1 MSKKSK
7 EKTLE
12 RFNRTKGQKKPHKK
26 HPKLR
31 LAMKISLLL
40 FLLLVL
46 AGMLV
51 FYVKFGDDL
60 IKWKAEAKEAVK
72 ASTTDTFRSS
82 ETSFIYASNKKPIAK
97 LVQERDSYYL
107 TFDEIPQYVKD
118 CFIVTE
124 DREFYGHDGVNFL
137 STMKVAALL
146 VESRLK
152 GSKEI
157 TRGGST
163 ITQQLARKTF
173 LYDDQ
178 TYERKIREM
187 FYAMELEKKYTKDQ
201 ILEFYI
207 NNIYF
212 QNGKY
217 GIEAASRAY
226 FSKSVTE
233 LDLSEIAF
241 LCTTPNRPNYY
252 NPLDEEGFTHMI
264 ERRGRILEQM
274 LSQNKISESEYS
286 TAISEEIVLKPAES
300 IKTQD
305 YMTTYA
311 VNCAVKALMEHHG
324 FEFRYEFKDSTD
336 QKKYEKEYDDLYQE
350 CKDNLYNG
358 GYRIYTSLS
367 KSKQSKLQKQINE
380 TLSGFKE
387 KSDEGIYKL
396 QGAATCIDNKTGFVV
411 AIVGGRGQKTSTK
424 YTLNRAYQSYRQPG
438 SCFKPLV
445 VYTPS
450 LERDYTPDSIVDD
463 TYFKDGPRNSDNTY
477 LGKIPLRRAV
487 EKSKNVVAWRLYDEL
502 SPKVGLSYVLKMNFV
517 NIVSDDYYL
526 ASSLGGLTNG
536 ATTVEMASAYATIA
550 NDGIFRTPTCI
561 KKITD
566 SEGNVIL
573 KNTGSKRVEKQV
585 YETKAARE
593 MTDILTGVLVRGTGA
608 GHQLSNMACA
618 GKTGTT
624 SDKKDGWFCGFTP
637 YYTTA
642 VWVGYDS
649 PKTLDDLYG
658 NTYPLRIWEP
668 FMNQIHEG
676 LEYIDFPSPYGDED
690 DGDDDSSSHDYGNPK
705 TTPDV
710 TLDPDVD
717 KVLGDEDDDEKPT
730 KKPKA
735 TQSPKATKA
744 PEPDPTDPPA
754 ANTPSGDTGD
764 NKGDGNGGNAGGDG
778 GNGGNTEPI
787 TGDDPAPNGELE

>member
-1 MSKKSK
+1 MSEKSK
-7 EKTLE
+7 AKELAN
-12 RFNRTKGQKKPHKK
+12 FNHHKGRKKQRKK
-26 HPKLR
+26 HPRLR

-46 AGMLV
+46 AGMVV
-51 FYVKFGDDL
+51 FYFKFGDDL

-72 ASTTDTFRSS
+72 NSTTDTFRAS

-97 LVQERDSYYL
+97 LVQERDAYYL

-124 DREFYGHDGVNFL
+124 DRDFYEHDGVNFL
-137 STMKVAALL
+137 STMKAAALL
-146 VESRLK
+146 VESRVK
-152 GSKEI
+152 GTKI

-163 ITQQLARKTF
+163 ITQQLTRKVF

-226 FSKSVTE
+226 FSKSTAE

-241 LCTTPNRPNYY
+241 LCTIPNRPNYY

-264 ERRGRILEQM
+264 ERRGRILDQL

-286 TAISEEIVLKPAES
+286 TAVTKEIILNPAES

-311 VNCAVKALMEHHG
+311 VSCAIKALMEQQG
-324 FEFRYEFKDSTD
+324 FEFRYEFTGKAD
-336 QKKYEKEYDDLYQE
+336 QEKYEKQYDDLYQE

-387 KSDEGIYKL
+387 KTDEGTYKL
-396 QGAATCIDNKTGFVV
+396 QGAATCIDNRTGFVV
-411 AIVGGRGQKTSTK
+411 AAVGGRKQKSETK

-463 TYFKDGPRNSDNTY
+463 TYFKDGPRNSDGTY

-487 EKSKNVVAWRLYDEL
+487 EKSKNVVAWRLFDEL
-502 SPKVGLSYVLKMNFV
+502 SPKVGLSYVLKMNFG

-536 ATTVEMASAYATIA
+536 VTTVEMASAYATLE
-550 NDGIFRTPTCI
+550 NDGIFRAPTCI

-573 KNTGSKRVEKQV
+573 KKTGSKRVERQV
-585 YETKAARE
+585 YDKKAARE

-608 GHQLSNMACA
+608 GHQLNNMACA

-624 SDKKDGWFCGFTP
+624 SDKKDGWFCGYTP

-658 NTYPLRIWEP
+658 NTYPLRIWEAY
-668 FMNQIHEG
+668 MNQIHEG
-676 LEYIDFPSPYGDED
+676 LEYMDFPSPYEDED
-690 DGDDDSSSHDYGNPK
+690 SDSKGDRDSSDKDYNPK
-705 TTPDV
+705 NTPDI
-710 TLDPDVD
+710 TIDPEAQE
-717 KVLGDEDDDEKPT
+717 VLGDEENDTDPT
-730 KKPKA
+730 DPPQVTSKPKA
-735 TQSPKATKA
+735 TKI
-744 PEPDPTDPPA
+744 PETDPTDPPA
-754 ANTPSGDTGD
+754 EDDNPGGEGTGD
-764 NKGDGNGGNAGGDG
+764 GSGGEGTGEGGTPP
-778 GNGGNTEPI
+778 N
-787 TGDDPAPNGELE
+787 TGDDPLPNEGTE

>member
-1 MSKKSK
+1 MSEKSK
-7 EKTLE
+7 EKTLK
-12 RFNRTKGQKKPHKK
+12 RFNRNKEQNKQRKK

-31 LAMKISLLL
+31 LAMKILLL
-40 FLLLVL
+40 CFLLLVL
-46 AGMLV
+46 AGLGI

-72 ASTTDTFRSS
+72 ESTTDTFRSS
-82 ETSFIYASNKKPIAK
+82 ETSFIYASNKTPIAK

-107 TFDEIPQYVKD
+107 TFEEIPQYVKD

-124 DREFYGHDGVNFL
+124 DRDFYEHDGVNFL
-137 STMKVAALL
+137 STLKAAALL
-146 VESRLK
+146 VESPLK

-226 FSKSVTE
+226 FSKSVSE

-264 ERRGRILEQM
+264 ERRDRILDQM

-286 TAISEEIVLKPAES
+286 AAVSKEIILKPAES

-324 FEFRYEFKDSTD
+324 FEFRYEFKDSSD

-367 KSKQSKLQKQINE
+367 KSKQNKLQKQINE

-387 KSDEGIYKL
+387 KTDEGIYKL
-396 QGAATCIDNKTGFVV
+396 QGAATCIDNETGFVV
-411 AIVGGRGQKTSTK
+411 AVVGGRKQKTSTK

-502 SPKVGLSYVLKMNFV
+502 SPKVGLSYVLKMDFA
-517 NIVSDDYYL
+517 NIVADDYYL

-550 NDGIFRTPTCI
+550 NDGIFRAPTCI

-585 YETKAARE
+585 YDKKAARE

-608 GHQLSNMACA
+608 GHQLSDMACA

-649 PKTLDDLYG
+649 PRTLDDLYG

-676 LEYIDFPSPYGDED
+676 LEYRDFPSPYEGED
-690 DGDDDSSSHDYGNPK
+690 DGDDDSSSSKYDTPR
-705 TTPDV
+705 TTPEI
-710 TLDPDVD
+710 TMDPEAEKIV
-717 KVLGDEDDDEKPT
+717 GDEDDDEGNEENEDKPT
-730 KKPKA
+730 KAPKVTKEPKP
-735 TQSPKATKA
+735 TKV
-744 PEPDPTDPPA
+744 PEPELTDPPVV
-754 ANTPSGDTGD
+754 NDPEEGSGDNPGGEGSGDTND
-764 NKGDGNGGNAGGDG
+764 PAIDDPMPNGGE
-778 GNGGNTEPI
+778 TE
-787 TGDDPAPNGELE
+787 

>member
-1 MSKKSK
+1 MSEKSK
-7 EKTLE
+7 EKTLK
-12 RFNRTKGQKKPHKK
+12 RFNRNKEQNKQRKK

-31 LAMKISLLL
+31 LTMKILLL
-40 FLLLVL
+40 CFLLLVL
-46 AGMLV
+46 AGLGI

-72 ASTTDTFRSS
+72 ESTTDTFRSS
-82 ETSFIYASNKKPIAK
+82 ETSFIYASNKTPIAK

-107 TFDEIPQYVKD
+107 TFEEIPQYVKD

-124 DREFYGHDGVNFL
+124 DRDFYEHDGVNFL
-137 STMKVAALL
+137 STLKAAALL

-226 FSKSVTE
+226 FSKSVSE

-264 ERRGRILEQM
+264 ERRDRILDQM

-286 TAISEEIVLKPAES
+286 AAVSKEIILKPAES

-324 FEFRYEFKDSTD
+324 FEFRYEFKDSSD

-367 KSKQSKLQKQINE
+367 KSKQNKLQKQINE

-387 KSDEGIYKL
+387 KTDEGIYKL
-396 QGAATCIDNKTGFVV
+396 QGAATCIDNETGFVV
-411 AIVGGRGQKTSTK
+411 AVVGGRKQKTSTK

-502 SPKVGLSYVLKMNFV
+502 SPKVGLSYVLKMDFA
-517 NIVSDDYYL
+517 NIVADDYYL

-550 NDGIFRTPTCI
+550 NDGIFRAPTCI

-585 YETKAARE
+585 YDKKAARE

-608 GHQLSNMACA
+608 GHQLSDMACA

-649 PKTLDDLYG
+649 PRTLDDLYG

-676 LEYIDFPSPYGDED
+676 LEYRDFPSPYEGED
-690 DGDDDSSSHDYGNPK
+690 DGDDDSSSSKYDTPR
-705 TTPDV
+705 TTPEI
-710 TLDPDVD
+710 TMDPEAEKIV
-717 KVLGDEDDDEKPT
+717 GDEDDDEGNEENEDKPT
-730 KKPKA
+730 KAPKVTKEPKP
-735 TQSPKATKA
+735 TKV
-744 PEPDPTDPPA
+744 PEPELTDPPVV
-754 ANTPSGDTGD
+754 NDPEEGSGDNPGGEGSGDTND
-764 NKGDGNGGNAGGDG
+764 PAIDDPMPNGGE
-778 GNGGNTEPI
+778 TE
-787 TGDDPAPNGELE
+787 

>member
-1 MSKKSK
+1 MSEKSK
-7 EKTLE
+7 EKTLK
-12 RFNRTKGQKKPHKK
+12 RFNRNKEQNKQRKR

-31 LAMKISLLL
+31 LAMKIMLLC

-46 AGMLV
+46 AGLGI

-72 ASTTDTFRSS
+72 ESTTDTFRSS
-82 ETSFIYASNKKPIAK
+82 ETSFIYASNKTPIAK

-107 TFDEIPQYVKD
+107 TFEEIPQYVKD

-124 DREFYGHDGVNFL
+124 DRDFYEHDGVNFL
-137 STMKVAALL
+137 STLKAAALL

-226 FSKSVTE
+226 FSKSVSE

-264 ERRGRILEQM
+264 ERRGRILDQM

-286 TAISEEIVLKPAES
+286 AAVSKEIILKPAES

-324 FEFRYEFKDSTD
+324 FEFRYEFKDSSD

-396 QGAATCIDNKTGFVV
+396 QGAATCIDNETGFVV
-411 AIVGGRGQKTSTK
+411 AIVGGRKQKTSTK

-450 LERDYTPDSIVDD
+450 LEREYTPDSIVDD

-502 SPKVGLSYVLKMNFV
+502 SPKVGLSYVLKMDFA
-517 NIVSDDYYL
+517 NIVADDYYL

-550 NDGIFRTPTCI
+550 NDGIFRAPTCI

-585 YETKAARE
+585 YDKKAARE

-608 GHQLSNMACA
+608 GHQLSDMACA

-649 PKTLDDLYG
+649 PRTLDDLYG

-676 LEYIDFPSPYGDED
+676 LEYQDFPSPYEGED
-690 DGDDDSSSHDYGNPK
+690 DGDDDSSSSKYDTPR
-705 TTPDV
+705 TTPEI
-710 TLDPDVD
+710 TMDPEAEKIV
-717 KVLGDEDDDEKPT
+717 GDEDDDEGNEENEDKPT
-730 KKPKA
+730 KAPKVTKEPKP
-735 TQSPKATKA
+735 TKV
-744 PEPDPTDPPA
+744 PEPELTDPPVVNA
-754 ANTPSGDTGD
+754 PEEGSSDNPGGEGSGDTND
-764 NKGDGNGGNAGGDG
+764 PVIDDPMPNGGE
-778 GNGGNTEPI
+778 TE
-787 TGDDPAPNGELE
+787 

>member
-1 MSKKSK
+1 MSEKSK
-7 EKTLE
+7 EKTLK
-12 RFNRTKGQKKPHKK
+12 RFNRNKEQNKQRKK

-31 LAMKISLLL
+31 LAMKILLL
-40 FLLLVL
+40 CFLLLVL
-46 AGMLV
+46 AGLGI

-72 ASTTDTFRSS
+72 ESTTDTFRSS
-82 ETSFIYASNKKPIAK
+82 ETSFIYASNKTPIAK

-107 TFDEIPQYVKD
+107 TFEEIPQYVKD

-124 DREFYGHDGVNFL
+124 DRDFYEHDGVNFL
-137 STMKVAALL
+137 STLKAAALL

-226 FSKSVTE
+226 FSKSVSE

-264 ERRGRILEQM
+264 ERRDRILDQM

-286 TAISEEIVLKPAES
+286 AAVSKEIILKPAES

-324 FEFRYEFKDSTD
+324 FEFRYEFKDSSD

-367 KSKQSKLQKQINE
+367 KSKQNKLQKQINE

-387 KSDEGIYKL
+387 KTDEGIYKL
-396 QGAATCIDNKTGFVV
+396 QGAATCIDNETGFVV
-411 AIVGGRGQKTSTK
+411 AVVGGRKQKTSTK

-502 SPKVGLSYVLKMNFV
+502 SPKVGLSYVLKMDFA
-517 NIVSDDYYL
+517 NIVADDYYL

-550 NDGIFRTPTCI
+550 NDGIFRAPTCI

-585 YETKAARE
+585 YDKKAARE

-608 GHQLSNMACA
+608 GHQLSDMACA

-649 PKTLDDLYG
+649 PRTLDDLYG

-676 LEYIDFPSPYGDED
+676 LEYRDFPSPYEGED
-690 DGDDDSSSHDYGNPK
+690 DGDDDSSSSKYDTPR
-705 TTPDV
+705 TTPEI
-710 TLDPDVD
+710 TMDPEAEKIV
-717 KVLGDEDDDEKPT
+717 GDEDDDEGNEENEDKPT
-730 KKPKA
+730 KAPKVTKEPKP
-735 TQSPKATKA
+735 TKV
-744 PEPDPTDPPA
+744 PEPELTDPPVV
-754 ANTPSGDTGD
+754 NDPEEGSGDNPGGEGSGDTND
-764 NKGDGNGGNAGGDG
+764 PAIDDPMPNGGE
-778 GNGGNTEPI
+778 TE
-787 TGDDPAPNGELE
+787 

>member
-1 MSKKSK
+1 MSEKRK
-7 EKTLE
+7 EKELAN
-12 RFNRTKGQKKPHKK
+12 FNHGKGRKQRKK

-31 LAMKISLLL
+31 LALKI
-40 FLLLVL
+40 LLLVFLLIIL
-46 AGMLV
+46 AGMIV

-60 IKWKAEAKEAVK
+60 IKWKTEAKDAVK
-72 ASTTDTFRSS
+72 NSTTDTFRAS
-82 ETSFIYASNKKPIAK
+82 ETSFIYASNKTPIAK
-97 LVQERDSYYL
+97 LVQDRDAYYL
-107 TFDEIPQYVKD
+107 TFEEIPQYVKD
-118 CFIVTE
+118 AFIVTE
-124 DREFYGHDGVNFL
+124 DRDFYEHDGVNFL
-137 STMKVAALL
+137 STMKAAALL
-146 VESRLK
+146 VESRIK
-152 GSKEI
+152 GTKIS
-157 TRGGST
+157 RGGST
-163 ITQQLARKTF
+163 ITQQLARKVF

-178 TYERKIREM
+178 TYERKVREM

-226 FSKSVTE
+226 FSQSVSE

-241 LCTTPNRPNYY
+241 LCTIPNRPNYY

-274 LSQNKISESEYS
+274 LSQNKISEAEYS
-286 TAISEEIVLKPAES
+286 DAVAEEIILNPAES

-311 VNCAVKALMEHHG
+311 ISCAIKSLMEQQG
-324 FEFRYEFKDSTD
+324 FEFRYEFASTSD
-336 QKKYEKEYDDLYQE
+336 REKYEKEYDDMYQE
-350 CKDNLYNG
+350 CKDNLYTG

-367 KSKQSKLQKQINE
+367 KSKQNKLQKQVNE
-380 TLSGFKE
+380 TLSGFKD
-387 KSDEGIYKL
+387 KTKEGIYKL
-396 QGAATCIDNKTGFVV
+396 QGAATCIDNNTGFVV
-411 AIVGGRGQKTSTK
+411 AIVGGRKQKSTTG
-424 YTLNRAYQSYRQPG
+424 YTLNRGYQSYRQPG

-463 TYFKDGPRNSDNTY
+463 SYFEDGPKNSDGSY

-487 EKSKNVVAWRLYDEL
+487 EKSKNVVAWRLFDEL
-502 SPKVGLSYVLKMNFV
+502 SPKVGLSYVLKMNFA
-517 NIVSDDYYL
+517 NIVADDYYL

-536 ATTVEMASAYATIA
+536 VTTVEMASAYATIE
-550 NDGIFRTPTCI
+550 NDGIFRAPTCI

-573 KNTGSKRVEKQV
+573 KNSSSKRAEKQV

-608 GHQLSNMACA
+608 GHQLNNMACA

-624 SDKKDGWFCGFTP
+624 SDKKDGWFCGYTP

-642 VWVGYDS
+642 VWVGYDT

-658 NTYPLRIWEP
+658 STYPLTIWEG

-676 LEYIDFPSPYGDED
+676 LDYQDFESPYEDEKS
-690 DGDDDSSSHDYGNPK
+690 DSKKEEQKSSYEDIPE
-705 TTPDV
+705 TTP
-710 TLDPDVD
+710 TETIDPEAEE
-717 KVLGDEDDDEKPT
+717 GSEEDPEESKATKAPQAT

-735 TQSPKATKA
+735 TAVPV
-744 PEPDPTDPPA
+744 EEPTDA
-754 ANTPSGDTGD
+754 PSEGGDNQETEGGSDPSTDTGGND
-764 NKGDGNGGNAGGDG
+764 NPSADGGDPQG
-778 GNGGNTEPI
+778 DVNTTE
-787 TGDDPAPNGELE
+787 